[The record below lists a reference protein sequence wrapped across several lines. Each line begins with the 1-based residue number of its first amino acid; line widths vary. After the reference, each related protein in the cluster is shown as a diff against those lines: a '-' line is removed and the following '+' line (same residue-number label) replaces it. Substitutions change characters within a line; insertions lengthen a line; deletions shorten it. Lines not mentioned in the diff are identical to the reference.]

1 LLRQRWV
8 WELGFRRAGQTRA
21 LTLGLRSVWFRQAVR
36 PTEHWREGIAIE
48 RREVASGQL
57 DPDDAVMGRLF
68 PESLLSRTDEVLASF
83 ESDVR
88 ALSAP
93 SDQQVLRAVE
103 SVVLALND
111 VNRT

>member
-1 LLRQRWV
+1 M
-8 WELGFRRAGQTRA
+8 
-21 LTLGLRSVWFRQAVR
+21 AVR

-57 DPDDAVMGRLF
+57 DPEDAVMGRLF

-88 ALSAP
+88 GLSAP
-93 SDQQVLRAVE
+93 SDAQALSRKGRADAPRAVCGGAAAPKPRRLRA
-103 SVVLALND
+103 ARN
-111 VNRT
+111 

>member
-1 LLRQRWV
+1 M
-8 WELGFRRAGQTRA
+8 
-21 LTLGLRSVWFRQAVR
+21 AVR

-57 DPDDAVMGRLF
+57 DPDDADMGRLF
-68 PESLLSRTDEVLASF
+68 PGSLLSRTDEVLASF